1 MDFGLDRETEA
12 LRERVRAFLEEAV
25 IPREAEAARNLD
37 RLEAIARELQAEAKE
52 RGLFLPHMPK
62 ELGGLGL
69 SWRQLA
75 VVLEEAGRSLLGPR
89 ALNAAAPDEGNMH
102 LLHKV
107 ASPEQ
112 KRRYLEPLA
121 AGEVRS
127 AFAMTEPMGAGADP
141 TLLKTT
147 ARRKGRGFEIGRAHV

>member
-12 LRERVRAFLEEAV
+12 LRERVWAFLEEAV
-25 IPREAEAARNLD
+25 IPREVEVARDLT
-37 RLEAIARELQAEAKE
+37 RLEAVTQELQREARA
-52 RGLFLPHMPK
+52 RGLFLPHLPK

-69 SWRQLA
+69 SWTQLA

-127 AFAMTEPMGAGADP
+127 ASP
-141 TLLKTT
+141 
-147 ARRKGRGFEIGRAHV
+147 

>member
-89 ALNAAAPDEGNMH
+89 RVAA
-102 LLHKV
+102 
-107 ASPEQ
+107 
-112 KRRYLEPLA
+112 
-121 AGEVRS
+121 
-127 AFAMTEPMGAGADP
+127 
-141 TLLKTT
+141 
-147 ARRKGRGFEIGRAHV
+147 RKGQARPAPWACGEGKALAP